1 MPTLLST
8 PTRVVDTGVI
18 VVDEHVGHA
27 SSKTDLLSMAHVKVS
42 GVGEED
48 WQTPEFDEFV
58 LILKG
63 KVVLQHAGGYTVAH
77 GGESVMLKKGER
89 VKWTFP
95 SPEGAEYVPICVP
108 AFSPDNCNREEP
120 PPPTAAQA
128 AADARRLAEVH
139 ARTQHPYLFHLV
151 QKPLW
156 EKAQKTG
163 EVYYPPTYTQ
173 DGFTHATADPNFLL
187 EVGNHFYT
195 DVGGEWLCLRFSVD
209 SLEAVGIHTT
219 FEEVCLHHT
228 AHAVFPARF
237 PARVC
242 HHGCFPL
249 VSSHHVSSHV
259 MCHHIMGHHIMCRP
273 SPFVVAV
280 YQGLG
285 PPPSPICPPP
295 SPICPPPFPNLPNRR
310 RQLAISPSSSA
321 PSSSRTFRGGCRP
334 TRAPSCRRCV
344 CAETPKA
351 TSYRLRACTSTANTL
366 RPLQPRSAEMHP
378 SSSLEHARAPRWLL
392 LRAAAGGRSR

>member
-1 MPTLLST
+1 MPTLLRT

-163 EVYYPPTYTQ
+163 EVYYPPTYKQ

-219 FEEVCLHHT
+219 FEEVCLHQT
-228 AHAVFPARF
+228 AHAVFPACF

-242 HHGCFPL
+242 HHL
-249 VSSHHVSSHV
+249 
-259 MCHHIMGHHIMCRP
+259 CHHIMCHHTSCVITSWVTTSCAAPPRLLWP
-273 SPFVVAV
+273 SIKTLPPPLPQSADQTAPVGDKPKLERTELFPHVQGGLPPNSGAILQTMRVRRDAKGNFLHIEGLHEYREHAPTVATSKRRDASLLVLGACAGAAMAVVA
-280 YQGLG
+280 
-285 PPPSPICPPP
+285 
-295 SPICPPPFPNLPNRR
+295 
-310 RQLAISPSSSA
+310 
-321 PSSSRTFRGGCRP
+321 CR
-334 TRAPSCRRCV
+334 CRR
-344 CAETPKA
+344 
-351 TSYRLRACTSTANTL
+351 S
-366 RPLQPRSAEMHP
+366 
-378 SSSLEHARAPRWLL
+378 
-392 LRAAAGGRSR
+392 